1 MLEYTF
7 DEAKDL
13 LSSKCETAKT
23 SLKNTI
29 EDLEFLR
36 DQITTMEVS
45 KYQCFGW
52 MVFHWISS
60 VDHVLYRHCTS
71 IQLGCQ
77 ATTTS
82 KGTRSKI
89 VLL

>member
-45 KYQCFGW
+45 KYQSMDQC
-52 MVFHWISS
+52 
-60 VDHVLYRHCTS
+60 VLIGY
-71 IQLGCQ
+71 
-77 ATTTS
+77 
-82 KGTRSKI
+82 
-89 VLL
+89 

>member
-7 DEAKDL
+7 EEAKDL
-13 LSSKCETAKT
+13 LSSKLNTAKT

-45 KYQCFGW
+45 KYWAVTLNNQIR
-52 MVFHWISS
+52 HLRKHSR
-60 VDHVLYRHCTS
+60 YRTS
-71 IQLGCQ
+71 LQLGRQ
-77 ATTTS
+77 ATKTC
-82 KGTRSKI
+82 
-89 VLL
+89 

>member
-7 DEAKDL
+7 EEAKDL

-23 SLKNTI
+23 SLRNTL

-45 KYQCFGW
+45 TYHFLYSFIFFEGKN
-52 MVFHWISS
+52 WI
-60 VDHVLYRHCTS
+60 LMITL
-71 IQLGCQ
+71 IF
-77 ATTTS
+77 
-82 KGTRSKI
+82 
-89 VLL
+89 